1 VSFCTSMM
9 VFSWSRQFLPSRHPP
24 LQRPRVRPRLPCLMR
39 LLPLRCLQPPQP
51 RHQQTHVGGRRRC
64 CRCCAC
70 SSERRQRR
78 DKDDKSREHTPCGA
92 APTRQRPP
100 RRIPAPARCAA
111 SCCPERRSGGGGSA
125 ICSARRQAEL
135 SRLISRSARRQLGTH
150 LQQFQCPKVCLE
162 SDDLEQNRG
171 SPR

>member
-125 ICSARRQAEL
+125 ICSARRQAPGRTQQADFTIRPPPARNPSAAVPMSE
-135 SRLISRSARRQLGTH
+135 SMSGVGRSGA
-150 LQQFQCPKVCLE
+150 K
-162 SDDLEQNRG
+162 
-171 SPR
+171 PR